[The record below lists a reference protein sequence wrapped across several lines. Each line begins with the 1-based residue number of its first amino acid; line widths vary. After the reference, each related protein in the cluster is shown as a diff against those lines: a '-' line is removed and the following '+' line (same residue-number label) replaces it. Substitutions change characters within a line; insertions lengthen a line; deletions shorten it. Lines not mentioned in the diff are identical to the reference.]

1 LPRVRQV
8 ERRGR
13 MAAACPPGVHVEVIV
28 PRYRMLYR
36 RPRFRFRYAA
46 NGKQVSEA
54 TACALVEG

>member
-1 LPRVRQV
+1 
-8 ERRGR
+8 
-13 MAAACPPGVHVEVIV
+13 
-28 PRYRMLYR
+28 MLYR